1 MQSQL
6 PELNIN
12 EYPDSSLIIYADR
25 DVEFIHN
32 SLAVHSTTR
41 TIPSHRLSKS
51 VELKPFTHCVNKG
64 KENELECFVVSPSVD
79 SNYPEYI
86 ISKDSLPYG
95 YKE

>member
-1 MQSQL
+1 MELNL

-12 EYPDSSLIIYADR
+12 YFPDSSLIIYADR

-41 TIPSHRLSKS
+41 IIPSHRLPKYAN
-51 VELKPFTHCVNKG
+51 LKPFTHCVNKG
-64 KENELECFVVSPSVD
+64 KENELECFVVSPSD
-79 SNYPEYI
+79 KDYPEYI
-86 ISKDSLPYG
+86 ISKDTLPYG